1 MGRSQRLRHRIQD
14 TNQGKMTLPELIRIQ
29 QLCELDWELIS
40 VNTEYYTHSFHPY
53 SSKYVP
59 QIPNRIISSL
69 SLKNELVLDNFVGS
83 GTTLVESRLLGR
95 NSIGIDINPLACLIS
110 SVKTTTIS
118 LSTIREISR
127 FLLNLQSAIL
137 EYRKNVRLVG
147 SEFVHAELTLD
158 SKLNSNLKKWYHPN
172 VICELHLIINNINA
186 INDPYAKDFLKVAF
200 SSLLRSVSN
209 SKSGFGNLMINKQP
223 APKERIFERFSLAT
237 ARMLRNAN
245 DFSKAASNSDV
256 KVLNGDSRNISF
268 IEDNSVDLI
277 CTHPPYMAAVPYV
290 EYQRLSLWWLG
301 YDLSYLEDNMIGGR
315 RSRPDTPQR
324 FFRDMN
330 RALLEMKRVLR
341 NKKYCCITIG
351 NPTHRGKMWELNQII
366 KRYAVDAGFTFI
378 KEIRRG
384 KYHSTMGKMKEE
396 FVLIL
401 RKE

>member
-1 MGRSQRLRHRIQD
+1 M
-14 TNQGKMTLPELIRIQ
+14 
-29 QLCELDWELIS
+29 IS

-59 QIPNRIISSL
+59 QIPNRIISAL

-83 GTTLVESRLLGR
+83 GTTLVESKLLGR

-110 SVKTTTIS
+110 KVKTSIIS
-118 LSTIREISR
+118 FSTIQEVSR
-127 FLLNLQSAIL
+127 FLLNLQSDIL
-137 EYRKNVRLVG
+137 EYRKNARSVR
-147 SEFVHAELTLD
+147 SEFVLAKLVLNG
-158 SKLNSNLKKWYHPN
+158 KLNSNITKWYHPN
-172 VICELHLIINNINA
+172 VICELHLIINNIKS
-186 INDPYAKDFLKVAF
+186 IEDPYAKDFLKVAF

-209 SKSGFGNLMINKQP
+209 SKSGFGNLMINKRA

-237 ARMLRNAN
+237 ARMLKNAN

-268 IEDNSVDLI
+268 IDDNSIDLI

-301 YDLSYLEDNMIGGR
+301 YDLSSLDNNMIGGR

-324 FFRDMN
+324 FFRDMK

-351 NPTHRGKMWELNQII
+351 NPTYRGKMWELNQLI
-366 KRYAVDAGFTFI
+366 KRHAIDAGFTFI

-396 FVLIL
+396 FVLIF
-401 RKE
+401 RNE